1 MVAFKDLHA
10 EQCRSEENKID
21 HYTGCKNMDLRWILV
36 VVKASCS
43 WNPRES
49 SNMKEV
55 DASTALLG
63 PVPLQWVSGPFIVD
77 GKLHASATSDHI
89 KTEKKY
95 LQ

>member
-43 WNPRES
+43 WNLSIARLE
-49 SNMKEV
+49 
-55 DASTALLG
+55 ALARG
-63 PVPLQWVSGPFIVD
+63 NPV
-77 GKLHASATSDHI
+77 T
-89 KTEKKY
+89 
-95 LQ
+95 